1 MRREP
6 TRLHSTR
13 PFPTDLYGPMRSNV
27 ATMRNFIV
35 AFQLAMLALALS
47 GCAAVGPAH
56 YDRSGDFTLN
66 LAAVTR

>member
-1 MRREP
+1 M
-6 TRLHSTR
+6 
-13 PFPTDLYGPMRSNV
+13 
-27 ATMRNFIV
+27 ATMRNFII